1 MHLVIHDSNNL
12 KIARESMSNHRI
24 TTKQQPQLFATTTT
38 TTMIMII
45 RVVIIL
51 ISWIQVPFSALSFTP
66 INTNSFRLGSNNIK
80 IEREKFQQYYVQDVI
95 RLSSSSAIATSLGTA
110 TTATTIINEPS
121 HSSPY
126 SSSTSFIS
134 PKFRIYIEDTD
145 AYGVMYNSN
154 YLRSYERA
162 LSHVPRQNN
171 VQQQQPDNR
180 RMVLTSITNQKF
192 RSSPALGEEYII
204 RGDLIQVQQKSASN
218 VTRSVNHKDEEGD
231 DDDDDGLE
239 EIWKLEMVSMSKK
252 KNDTSTGTIS
262 SSSTDN
268 IENNDWTVIHN
279 SATVTLTP
287 SAAAYYYSS
296 TTCSSSSTMFE
307 NTIIIPKSTTKEIT
321 TMQVS
326 NNNDDERKQ
335 LKRNNS
341 DNNSG
346 EKMID
351 HRFIPYHDEL
361 ELYNNNIMTTS
372 TNNNGYYY
380 NAYHIIP
387 LRNVMNFFER
397 SRTTHLGG
405 PEMLRKLQD
414 EDDLLWFVT
423 NVQDGALFLDS
434 LVLLND
440 DNNVDEYDDDNMPE
454 KLTMEEFQLL
464 HPTPGREVIV
474 QTSYIPKRRGMIIEC
489 NHRLWMEVDHY
500 FDSDSTRDEIL
511 DDGGDKDDEKTVD
524 RKRRKKKTVRR
535 LLAQATVT
543 IMALKGSTRRPT
555 KLPQHLMDR
564 ILLFRN

>member
-1 MHLVIHDSNNL
+1 MYV
-12 KIARESMSNHRI
+12 KHRI

-38 TTMIMII
+38 TTTMII
-45 RVVIIL
+45 RVIIIL
-51 ISWIQVPFSALSFTP
+51 ISWIQVPFSTLSFTP
-66 INTNSFRLGSNNIK
+66 ININSFRLGSNSIK

-95 RLSSSSAIATSLGTA
+95 RLSSSSAIATSLGT
-110 TTATTIINEPS
+110 TTTIIDEPS
-121 HSSPY
+121 HSPPY
-126 SSSTSFIS
+126 NNSSSSSSSTSFTS

-145 AYGVMYNSN
+145 AYQVMYNSN

-162 LSHVPRQNN
+162 LSHVPRQKNN
-171 VQQQQPDNR
+171 VQQPADNR

-204 RGDLIQVQQKSASN
+204 RGDLIQVRQKSAGN
-218 VTRSVNHKDEEGD
+218 VTRSVNHKDDEDD

-239 EIWKLEMVSMSKK
+239 EIWKLEMISMSKK
-252 KNDTSTGTIS
+252 NNDKSTGT

-268 IENNDWTVIHN
+268 NENNDWTVIHN
-279 SATVTLTP
+279 SATVTLTR
-287 SAAAYYYSS
+287 SAAAVYYSSS
-296 TTCSSSSTMFE
+296 TTCSSSSTIFE
-307 NTIIIPKSTTKEIT
+307 DTILLPNSTTKERI

-326 NNNDDERKQ
+326 NDNDNERKQ
-335 LKRNNS
+335 RKRNNS

-361 ELYNNNIMTTS
+361 EVYNNNIMTTS
-372 TNNNGYYY
+372 TNKNGYFY
-380 NAYHIIP
+380 NADYIIP

-397 SRTTHLGG
+397 SRSTHLGG

-414 EDDLLWFVT
+414 EDDLVWVVT
-423 NVQDGALFLDS
+423 NVQDGTLFLDS
-434 LVLLND
+434 LVLLNGNS
-440 DNNVDEYDDDNMPE
+440 NNNNNADEYDDDNIPE
-454 KLTMEEFQLL
+454 KFTMKEFQLL
-464 HPTPGREVIV
+464 YPTPGREVIV

-489 NHRLWMEVDHY
+489 NHRLWMDVDHY
-500 FDSDSTRDEIL
+500 SDSNSTRNEIL
-511 DDGGDKDDEKTVD
+511 DDGGDKYDEKTAD
-524 RKRRKKKTVRR
+524 RKRRKKKTMRR

-564 ILLFRN
+564 IL